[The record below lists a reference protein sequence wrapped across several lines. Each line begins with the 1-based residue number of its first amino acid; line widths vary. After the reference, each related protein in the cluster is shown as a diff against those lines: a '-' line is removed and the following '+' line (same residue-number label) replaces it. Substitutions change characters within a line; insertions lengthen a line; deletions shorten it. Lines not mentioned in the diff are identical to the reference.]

1 MTIVDITYESPKI
14 AKMKNIAKYEQTA
27 KEYTQILA
35 KESGTLSDRPSNYN
49 ILSDYYNH
57 LISYYANNPT
67 LLDAFFLYQY
77 SDTMITIFDAL
88 NRKIFKGGFQKIPLK
103 DNPSQAEEQMIDHLL
118 FNANENNET
127 LKEVFKQVEVAGNW
141 SNLRAFLILKEYK
154 RKGSELITSA
164 VKQIIHIDPLTLEP
178 LKDGRGRLGYEKSTG
193 NKLYFSLEQ
202 RNKWTYQEKSNGKPN
217 LQADYRV
224 VTDDGYMYYNR
235 TELIVKKKFPAN
247 PMFALKNKI
256 LSMIAQDK
264 HIMNEYSEGK
274 PTKKL
279 LLFKG
284 KNLDEVKTS
293 VKEFSNAN
301 RENPNK
307 QHIMMMG
314 GVENGQAMTEVVDL
328 VRSLEEMEATD
339 MRNEF
344 RNAMGAPYGVAPIY
358 QNDASTGGGL
368 NNEGLQITVTNE
380 AIESNKDDYNE
391 FLKQIFNVC
400 LGITDYEV
408 KLMPNE
414 EEDESFIEDLLK
426 KKLENAQML
435 LDLGGEVKFMPD
447 NKDKTYNF
455 NYKESSLKKVEQSN
469 PFESGGENNLRDM
482 GQQVGKE
489 FVDDIK
495 KPCGDY
501 DSFMQCVSQNQD
513 KRDPEAYCN
522 TLRQD
527 VEKEKKIKL
536 PSKSALEITTDEYSK
551 EFEKLVKESI
561 NKV

>member
-1 MTIVDITYESPKI
+1 MIVDITYENPKTQ
-14 AKMKNIAKYEQTA
+14 KLNSIAKYEQTA
-27 KEYTQILA
+27 KEYTQMLS
-35 KESGTLSDRPSNYN
+35 KESNTLSDRPSNYN
-49 ILSDYYNH
+49 ILSDYYSH

-88 NRKIFKGGFQKIPLK
+88 NRKIFKGGFQKIPTK
-103 DNPSQAEEQMIDHLL
+103 DNPSKAEEQMIDYLIGS
-118 FNANENNET
+118 ANENNET
-127 LKEVFKQVEVAGNW
+127 LKEVFEQVEVAGNW

-154 RKGSELITSA
+154 RNGSELRTSA
-164 VKQIIHIDPLTLEP
+164 VKQIMHIDPLTLEP

-202 RNKWTYQEKSNGKPN
+202 RNKWTYEQKTNGKLN

-235 TELIVKKKFPAN
+235 TELVVKKKFPAN

-256 LSMIAQDK
+256 LSNIAQDK

-284 KNLDEVKTS
+284 KNLEEVKES

-301 RENPNK
+301 REKPNK

-314 GVENGQAMTEVVDL
+314 GVESGQNMTEVVDL
-328 VRSLEEMEATD
+328 VRSLEEMQATD

-391 FLKQIFNVC
+391 FLKFIFNTT
-400 LGITDYEV
+400 LGITDWEI

-414 EEDESFIEDLLK
+414 EEDEAHIEDLLK
-426 KKLENAQML
+426 KRLENAEL
-435 LDLGGEVKFMPD
+435 LMNLGGDVEFVPD
-447 NKDKTYNF
+447 NKDKQYNF
-455 NYKESSLKKVEQSN
+455 IYKKQKLEKSEEEQDN
-469 PFESGGENNLRDM
+469 PFDSGGQSQDTLRDM
-482 GQQVGKE
+482 GTNVGKE
-489 FVDDIK
+489 YI
-495 KPCGDY
+495 
-501 DSFMQCVSQNQD
+501 
-513 KRDPEAYCN
+513 
-522 TLRQD
+522 
-527 VEKEKKIKL
+527 EKESKPKTFPKKSVL
-536 PSKSALEITTDEYSK
+536 DSTMS
-551 EFEKLVKESI
+551 EFEKEYNDMVKDAVEKI
-561 NKV
+561 IK